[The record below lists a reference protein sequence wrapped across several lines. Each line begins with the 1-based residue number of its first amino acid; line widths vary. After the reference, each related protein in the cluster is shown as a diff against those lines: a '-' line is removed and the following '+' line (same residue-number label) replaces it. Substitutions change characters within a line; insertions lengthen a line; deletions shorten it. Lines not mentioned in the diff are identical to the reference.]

1 MFMVLLLLTV
11 LMASVFAV
19 ASEVRVV
26 MQWAHEIKYATAQTE
41 KNPMFNAS
49 LKDHII
55 AVEELKMG
63 VVLGQGAE
71 GMVREAAYAGT
82 QVAVKV
88 TSLSMIC
95 AIPLNERLED
105 AQAEAQ
111 TLQPL
116 HHPNIVVF
124 YGVAIEYSS
133 VEVKVM
139 TVLELCAHGS
149 LDDYLFDKEIAYI
162 SWKKKLELCSGVA
175 KGMAYLHAKGIMH
188 RDLKTLNVLL
198 DEKNVPKIAD
208 FGLSKHKDRGQNEVQ
223 SEQTANVGTPV
234 YMAPELMTDEQV
246 ATCDIS
252 MVDVYAFGILMWA
265 ALTRTKPYDKVCK
278 ERRLNIWALVSPTNV
293 TFCPAPLPSPS
304 STC

>member
-1 MFMVLLLLTV
+1 MLGSYLQGVEMIRKLLLSVMGAFWSSQSTICIATALLVSSIFLVLHCLFQPFKSTVLNRIQSLCLTALTLFYFSGLLLKTESVEASDQEDLGVLMVLLLLTI

-19 ASEVRVV
+19 ASEVQAV
-26 MQWAHEIKYATAQTE
+26 MQWAREIKYATAQSET
-41 KNPMFNAS
+41 NPMFNAS

-82 QVAVKV
+82 QVAVKI
-88 TSLSMIC
+88 TSLSMI
-95 AIPLNERLED
+95 E

-116 HHPNIVVF
+116 RHPNIVAF

-149 LDDYLFDKEIAYI
+149 LDDYLLDKEIAYI

-175 KGMAYLHAKGIMH
+175 KGMAYLHAKGIICIE
-188 RDLKTLNVLL
+188 T
-198 DEKNVPKIAD
+198 
-208 FGLSKHKDRGQNEVQ
+208 S
-223 SEQTANVGTPV
+223 
-234 YMAPELMTDEQV
+234 
-246 ATCDIS
+246 
-252 MVDVYAFGILMWA
+252 
-265 ALTRTKPYDKVCK
+265 
-278 ERRLNIWALVSPTNV
+278 RR
-293 TFCPAPLPSPS
+293 
-304 STC
+304 